1 MRLSRALCHFLVASA
16 FAALSCN
23 GTEPVEPGEFQAG
36 IARVRMPVPLGIGT
50 TGYGFF
56 GVTPNPTPFADIY
69 PGTKRVHG
77 HPAFEAVVLS
87 RGEDFEV
94 VFLRSDTVGVF
105 QQFRRG
111 VVLELKERTGRDFDD
126 ILMLGATHTHSGPGR
141 VIDSGGPFVFIA
153 DTFFPEFYGRMVDAM
168 ADVVEAAYADLAPAR
183 LGHAVAHPAEAHNDR
198 RCEDGLDYTNS
209 TAPLLALEREGQ
221 LEALLVSF
229 AIHGTVLGIGDYTL
243 SPDVHGAIEQMVEGR
258 FDHPVEVLVFNSWGA
273 DMSPG
278 SPEIE
283 GTGASQPDGY
293 DRMEAIGEVVAD
305 AVEDALADV
314 TWSEDPAVSMET
326 HRFRIDREVIGY
338 APEEFPYE
346 YGAVYCGSSN
356 EADCDPSTVEEG
368 IDQACV
374 SFTEEFP
381 APNQTV
387 VSVGKV
393 GDVHFV
399 TWPGEPGTLLA
410 EQVLEAVQA
419 RAGVN
424 EVTFFGY
431 AQDYNG
437 YSILEEDWWQGGY
450 EASGALWGPRQ
461 GEYMRDRLVDAFD
474 VTHQGLSWLRLFEPP
489 PVAAFEVGDYTPFQ
503 PATPVALGEVVEEV
517 EAAYGPAEVIT
528 FTVAGHDPWLGA
540 PLATLVRDDGAP
552 VLGSNGLPVDSD
564 GYAFW
569 VDLTTDPTYHRTLS
583 ATERAFHWAFHL
595 PAARAV
601 PGYPVLDGSYRLVVE
616 LADGT
621 EVQSA
626 LFAVNP
632 ER

>member
-1 MRLSRALCHFLVASA
+1 MRFHRVLYAVVAASL
-16 FAALSCN
+16 FSC
-23 GTEPVEPGEFQAG
+23 TEPESPEPGELQAG
-36 IARVRMPVPLGIGT
+36 IARIRMPVPLGIGT
-50 TGYGFF
+50 TGYGPF

-69 PGTKRVHG
+69 PGTKRIHG
-77 HPAFEAVVLS
+77 HPAFEAVALS

-111 VVLELKERTGRDFDD
+111 LVLELKDRTGRDFDD

-153 DTFFPEFYGRMVDAM
+153 DTFFPEFYERMVDAM

-183 LGHAVAHPAEAHNDR
+183 LGHAVAFPSEAHNDR

-209 TAPLLALEREGQ
+209 TAPLLALERDGH
-221 LEALLVSF
+221 LEALLLSF

-243 SPDVHGAIEQMVEGR
+243 SPDVHGAIEELVEGR

-278 SPEIE
+278 NPEIE
-283 GTGASQPDGY
+283 GTGAPQPGGY
-293 DRMEAIGEVVAD
+293 DRMEAIGAVVAD
-305 AVEDALADV
+305 AVEEALLDV
-314 TWSEDPAVSMET
+314 RWWDDPALFMET

-338 APEEFPYE
+338 EPGVFPYD
-346 YGAVYCGSSN
+346 YGAVYCGSST
-356 EADCDPSTVEEG
+356 EADCDPSTIEEG
-368 IDQACV
+368 IDQACI

-387 VSVGKV
+387 VSVGQV

-410 EQVLEAVQA
+410 EQVLQAIEA
-419 RAGVN
+419 RAGVS
-424 EVTFFGY
+424 EVMFFGY

-437 YSILEEDWWQGGY
+437 YAILEEDWWQGGY
-450 EASGALWGPRQ
+450 EASGALWGPKQ
-461 GEYMRDRLVDAFD
+461 GEYMRDRLVEAFD
-474 VTHQGLSWLRLFEPP
+474 VTHQEIPLVRLFDPP
-489 PVAAFEVGDYTPFQ
+489 PVPAFEVGDYTPFQ
-503 PATPVALGEVVEEV
+503 AATPVALGEVVVEV
-517 EAAYGPAEVIT
+517 QDAYGPTDVIT
-528 FTVAGHDPWLGA
+528 FAVAGHDPWLGA
-540 PLATLVRDDGAP
+540 PVATLAHDDGTP
-552 VLGSNGLPVDSD
+552 VLRSNGLPVDSD

-569 VDLTTDPTYHRTLS
+569 VDLTTDPAYHQTLS
-583 ATERAFHWAFHL
+583 APERAFHWTFHL
-595 PAARAV
+595 PATRAV
-601 PGYPVLDGSYRLVVE
+601 PGYPLLDGSYRLVAR

-626 LFAVNP
+626 LFTVDP
-632 ER
+632 